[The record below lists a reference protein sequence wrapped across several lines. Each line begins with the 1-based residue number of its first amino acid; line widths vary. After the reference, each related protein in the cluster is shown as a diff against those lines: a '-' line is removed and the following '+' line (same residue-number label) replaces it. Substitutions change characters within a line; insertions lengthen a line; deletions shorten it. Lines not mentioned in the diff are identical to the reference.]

1 MKKYPFFTKPKAKP
15 TTIGT
20 EAIGQIVLP
29 AYSGLLTGE
38 QIDFDEV
45 GGSLPDGFAL
55 ASKLAVRMRI
65 EKKLS
70 EEDTLFCLE
79 VITNNDWEQERRE
92 EIDQQKLNKLITA
105 KEADKQFAELEQ
117 RAKQFNQLRTEY
129 GTDIVDWVKQVRNTL
144 STKQQT
150 LITSLLRYRGAILL
164 QEELAT
170 LDKQTEQSEE
180 DRDRILELKEQIEK
194 FENWSLKDTKQLHS
208 AFVDALWDFAQTE
221 MNGGEKPEEE
231 EQLTTETVG
240 KLPQDAS
247 NPVSTGE
254 KSSGGF
260 KDTGPAT
267 NALALAT
274 S

>member
-1 MKKYPFFTKPKAKP
+1 MKKYPFFTKPKAEP
-15 TTIGT
+15 RTIGT
-20 EAIGQIVLP
+20 EKIGQIVLP
-29 AYSGLLTGE
+29 AYGGLLTGE

-65 EKKLS
+65 EKNLP
-70 EEDTLFCLE
+70 EEDTLFCLQ
-79 VITNNDWEQERRE
+79 VVTNNNWEQEQRE

-105 KEADKQFAELEQ
+105 KEADRQFVELGGK
-117 RAKQFNQLRTEY
+117 ANLFNRLRTEY
-129 GTDIVDWVKQVRNTL
+129 AADIVDWVKQVRNAIAI
-144 STKQQT
+144 KQQV
-150 LITSLLRYRGAILL
+150 LVTSLLRYRGAVLL
-164 QEELAT
+164 QEELAA
-170 LDKQTEQSEE
+170 LNKQPEQSEE
-180 DRDRILELKEQIEK
+180 ERDRILELKEQIEV

-208 AFVDALWDFAQTE
+208 AFVDALWDFAQGE
-221 MNGGEKPEEE
+221 MNGGEKPEDEE
-231 EQLTTETVG
+231 LTAEAVG

-254 KSSGGF
+254 KSSGDS
-260 KDTGPAT
+260 KDIGPKM